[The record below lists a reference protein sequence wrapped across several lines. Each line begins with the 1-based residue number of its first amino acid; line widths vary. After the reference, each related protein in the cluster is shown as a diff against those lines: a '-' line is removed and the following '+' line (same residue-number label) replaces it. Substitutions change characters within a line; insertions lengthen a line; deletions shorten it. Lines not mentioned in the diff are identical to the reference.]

1 MAEQKIKTEINCR
14 NIAPIENLTKEIRSS
29 SLKFGIF
36 ANNGSGKSFI
46 SRMFRLTENS
56 EEINLDVDGNSPT
69 DKLITLGQTSGAFS
83 FKITDKQGDMV
94 EKFDI
99 NLGKNEAPVIPDT
112 NYLFHVFN
120 EDYVEDNL
128 RSLEYDKD
136 DEIDGFILGKVNIDL
151 SDDEVELK
159 RIEKESSDLSAKIE
173 SEISKYIVDNIDD
186 IQNIKRLSE
195 YRELLSSQKIIQ
207 SVDKESYNILRN
219 FDELVTDYNKI
230 KSVPENL
237 PDIEKIT
244 SIEIDLEYL
253 KGISENCKREYSL
266 SSLADDF
273 KKKIKEKQDFIEM
286 GIQLI
291 QKPKEDNSCP
301 FCEQDLQQDAL
312 DLIDN
317 YTEYLND
324 IESTTIKLLKGN
336 KSAIENSIERI
347 EKINTDNIK
356 TRIQI
361 RSASLPKLLEQP
373 YVQPLNLQAF

>member
-1 MAEQKIKTEINCR
+1 M
-14 NIAPIENLTKEIRSS
+14 
-29 SLKFGIF
+29 
-36 ANNGSGKSFI
+36 
-46 SRMFRLTENS
+46 
-56 EEINLDVDGNSPT
+56 
-69 DKLITLGQTSGAFS
+69 
-83 FKITDKQGDMV
+83 
-94 EKFDI
+94 
-99 NLGKNEAPVIPDT
+99 
-112 NYLFHVFN
+112 
-120 EDYVEDNL
+120 
-128 RSLEYDKD
+128 
-136 DEIDGFILGKVNIDL
+136 
-151 SDDEVELK
+151 
-159 RIEKESSDLSAKIE
+159 
-173 SEISKYIVDNIDD
+173 
-186 IQNIKRLSE
+186 
-195 YRELLSSQKIIQ
+195 
-207 SVDKESYNILRN
+207 
-219 FDELVTDYNKI
+219 
-230 KSVPENL
+230 
-237 PDIEKIT
+237 
-244 SIEIDLEYL
+244 EYL
-253 KGISENCKREYSL
+253 KNCKREYSL